1 MKMTT
6 VIAKGLIN
14 GKTMTI
20 VCTGTNDNLT
30 VTFNGEKDEH
40 LLEWLNMG
48 IQMAPPLG
56 NNFYYDK
63 PSIAAYYHV
72 LNTVCFDR
80 LDSIEVEGEIEPIP
94 CEDGLI
100 Y

>member
-1 MKMTT
+1 MTT
-6 VIAKGLIN
+6 VIAIGSVN
-14 GKTMTI
+14 GKKMTI
-20 VCTGTNDNLT
+20 VCTGTNDNPT
-30 VTFNGEKDEH
+30 VTFNGEEDAH
-40 LLEWLNMG
+40 LLKWLDMG

-72 LNTVCFDR
+72 LNTVCFDHV
-80 LDSIEVEGEIEPIP
+80 DSIDVDGEIEPIP
-94 CEDGLI
+94 YDDDVI

>member
-1 MKMTT
+1 
-6 VIAKGLIN
+6 
-14 GKTMTI
+14 
-20 VCTGTNDNLT
+20 
-30 VTFNGEKDEH
+30 
-40 LLEWLNMG
+40 MG

-72 LNTVCFDR
+72 LNTVCFDH
-80 LDSIEVEGEIEPIP
+80 LDSIEVDGKIEPIP
-94 CEDGLI
+94 YEDGLI

>member
-14 GKTMTI
+14 GTKMTI

-40 LLEWLNMG
+40 LLEFIRMVEH
-48 IQMAPPLG
+48 G
-56 NNFYYDK
+56 NTNGT
-63 PSIAAYYHV
+63 AA
-72 LNTVCFDR
+72 R
-80 LDSIEVEGEIEPIP
+80 Q
-94 CEDGLI
+94 
-100 Y
+100 